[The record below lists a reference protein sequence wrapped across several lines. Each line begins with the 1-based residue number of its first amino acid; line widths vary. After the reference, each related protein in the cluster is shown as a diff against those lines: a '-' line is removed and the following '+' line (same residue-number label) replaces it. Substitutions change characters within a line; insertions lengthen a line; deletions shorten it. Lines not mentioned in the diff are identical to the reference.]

1 MLKPE
6 KKNTESTVN
15 EKIYARIYFLD
26 KKSTNPLLNNKSSN
40 SKTSCS
46 RFSHQ
51 PLIMY
56 AKNWGAKV

>member
-26 KKSTNPLLNNKSSN
+26 KMNTSPLLNNKSSN

>member
-15 EKIYARIYFLD
+15 EKICAQIYFLD

-46 RFSHQ
+46 HF
-51 PLIMY
+51 LI
-56 AKNWGAKV
+56 NH

>member
-15 EKIYARIYFLD
+15 EKICARIYFLD

-40 SKTSCS
+40 SKTSWS
-46 RFSHQ
+46 RFS
-51 PLIMY
+51 P
-56 AKNWGAKV
+56 

>member
-6 KKNTESTVN
+6 KKNTESTVY
-15 EKIYARIYFLD
+15 EKYLPEFIFLD

-46 RFSHQ
+46 RFSH
-51 PLIMY
+51 
-56 AKNWGAKV
+56 